1 MNSDWLSHE
10 GGEPSEC
17 VKSLQVDDC
26 HVCTAM
32 FIDLCLSR
40 FVPILVSLYSGLL
53 DWNGI
58 SGAKFV
64 GLDNFRNLL
73 FHDPVFWPSVK
84 RTLMFAVFSMIEIP
98 IALGVAILLNR
109 FIKSQTS

>member
-1 MNSDWLSHE
+1 MNVLRVSKW
-10 GGEPSEC
+10 
-17 VKSLQVDDC
+17 
-26 HVCTAM
+26 TIAM
-32 FIDLCLSR
+32 FVLPCLLIYVCLV